1 MTSAQVTAHLNKFD
15 AGQKMILTQLRDHIS
30 AKLPTAEQIIK
41 WGMPT
46 FSIEGVTVISFD
58 GFKNHN
64 SIFPY
69 SGSFNFR
76 LKKELEKYEK
86 TKGSI
91 HFQSKKA
98 IPKTLINKILDER
111 LRQINESYPKKSGEY
126 LEFYSNGV
134 LKVRGKYKAGK
145 FHGDWEWFRKT
156 GVIMRSGSFKN
167 GEQTGTWV
175 TYDLKGKVI
184 KTTVMIVL

>member
-1 MTSAQVTAHLNKFD
+1 MTSAQVTAHLKKFNPE
-15 AGQKMILTQLRDHIS
+15 QRKILTELRDHIS
-30 AKLPTAEQIIK
+30 AKLPTAEQGIK

-69 SGSFNFR
+69 SGSINSR
-76 LKKELEKYEK
+76 LKKELEKYEQ

-91 HFQSKKA
+91 HFQSEKA
-98 IPKTLINKILDER
+98 IPKPLVNKILDEK
-111 LRQINESYPKKSGEY
+111 LRQINEAYPKKSGEF

-134 LKVRGKYKAGK
+134 LKARGKYKAGK
-145 FHGDWEWFRKT
+145 LHGGWKWFRKT

-167 GEQTGTWV
+167 GQQTGTWI
-175 TYDLKGKVI
+175 TYDSKGKVY
-184 KTTVMIVL
+184 KTTAM